1 MVCVQLCKMMCITNT
16 FLKTVASIF
25 GLVNLTLHIA
35 DLVMNDDLFIF
46 TLLSFYYWSIWSI
59 HGWAMIRKTKKK
71 WKTIQ
76 RKTWGLSV
84 GNDSI
89 TRNYLMRT
97 ARVGLVY
104 NLHMHLHTLKI
115 LRKAFICCSLLWPT
129 VKCLQLKYISFNPM
143 LYIYR
148 YIV

>member
-1 MVCVQLCKMMCITNT
+1 MVT
-16 FLKTVASIF
+16 SIF
-25 GLVNLTLHIA
+25 ALVNLTLHIA

-46 TLLSFYYWSIWSI
+46 TLLSFYYQSIWSI

-104 NLHMHLHTLKI
+104 NLHMHLHTLKN
-115 LRKAFICCSLLWPT
+115 LKSSEQPLSAALCFGHT
-129 VKCLQLKYISFNPM
+129 VKCLQLKFISFNPM
-143 LYIYR
+143 SYIYR

>member
-1 MVCVQLCKMMCITNT
+1 MVT
-16 FLKTVASIF
+16 SIF
-25 GLVNLTLHIA
+25 ALVNLTLHIA

-46 TLLSFYYWSIWSI
+46 TLLSFYYRSIWSI

-104 NLHMHLHTLKI
+104 NLHMHLHTLKN
-115 LRKAFICCSLLWPT
+115 LKSSEQPLSAALCFGHM
-129 VKCLQLKYISFNPM
+129 VKCLQLKFISFNPM
-143 LYIYR
+143 SYIYR

>member
-1 MVCVQLCKMMCITNT
+1 MMMCL
-16 FLKTVASIF
+16 FLLCCHFIIGPF
-25 GLVNLTLHIA
+25 GQF
-35 DLVMNDDLFIF
+35 M
-46 TLLSFYYWSIWSI
+46 

-97 ARVGLVY
+97 ARVGLVA
-104 NLHMHLHTLKI
+104 HTLKI
-115 LRKAFICCSLLWPT
+115 LWEKPLSAALCFGHT
-129 VKCLQLKYISFNPM
+129 VKCLQLKFISFNPM

-148 YIV
+148 YIVSLEVDSLFSTLYHWDSLSCELPWASAR

>member
-1 MVCVQLCKMMCITNT
+1 MMCL
-16 FLKTVASIF
+16 FLLCCHFIIGPF
-25 GLVNLTLHIA
+25 GQF
-35 DLVMNDDLFIF
+35 M
-46 TLLSFYYWSIWSI
+46 

-71 WKTIQ
+71 LKTIQ

-104 NLHMHLHTLKI
+104 NLHMHLHTLKN
-115 LRKAFICCSLLWPT
+115 LKSSEQPLSAALCFGHT
-129 VKCLQLKYISFNPM
+129 VKCLQLKFISFNPM

-148 YIV
+148 YIVSLEVDSLFSTLYHWDSLSYELPWASAR

>member
-1 MVCVQLCKMMCITNT
+1 MVT
-16 FLKTVASIF
+16 SIF
-25 GLVNLTLHIA
+25 ALVNLTLHIA

-46 TLLSFYYWSIWSI
+46 TLLSFYYRSIWSI

-104 NLHMHLHTLKI
+104 NLHMHLHTLKN
-115 LRKAFICCSLLWPT
+115 LKSSEQPLSAALCFGHT
-129 VKCLQLKYISFNPM
+129 VKCLQLKFISFNPM
-143 LYIYR
+143 SYIYR

>member
-1 MVCVQLCKMMCITNT
+1 MVT
-16 FLKTVASIF
+16 SIF
-25 GLVNLTLHIA
+25 ALVNLTLHIA

-46 TLLSFYYWSIWSI
+46 TLLSFYYRSIWSI
-59 HGWAMIRKTKKK
+59 HGWAMICKTKKK

-104 NLHMHLHTLKI
+104 NLHMHLHTLKN
-115 LRKAFICCSLLWPT
+115 LKSSEQPLSAALCFGHT
-129 VKCLQLKYISFNPM
+129 VKCLQLKFISFNPM
-143 LYIYR
+143 SYIYR

>member
-1 MVCVQLCKMMCITNT
+1 MVT
-16 FLKTVASIF
+16 FIF

-35 DLVMNDDLFIF
+35 DLAMNDDLFIL
-46 TLLSFYYWSIWSI
+46 TLLSFYYRSIWSI

-104 NLHMHLHTLKI
+104 NLHMHLHTLKN
-115 LRKAFICCSLLWPT
+115 LKSSEQPLSAALCFGHT
-129 VKCLQLKYISFNPM
+129 VKRLQLKFISFNPM